1 MKISKQIMLS
11 VLCLLLQ
18 STFDTTQSAEIASYL
33 SNPLEQA
40 VAGLGATKQKNG
52 TYKYRGKIFSPEEL
66 ITEWQIQ
73 NYNGAAPVIMNPTQR
88 NRFRPVEEKIKP
100 MTVHELKA
108 EIANL
113 EQDIA
118 STHANMLK
126 LVNEIAGTNLTKKI
140 QLLRNIATHEKQS
153 ELSLKKHHVKVLNG
167 EIPQHMPLVEPP
179 FPGCPYCG

>member
-11 VLCLLLQ
+11 ALCLLLQ

-52 TYKYRGKIFSPEEL
+52 TYKYRGHFFSSDEL
-66 ITEWQIQ
+66 ITEWQMQQ
-73 NYNGAAPVIMNPTQR
+73 NPNGAAPVIDRQYPTERLVQG
-88 NRFRPVEEKIKP
+88 KP
-100 MTVHELKA
+100 TIPSELKK

-126 LVNEIAGTNLTKKI
+126 LVNKIAGTNLTKKI

-153 ELSLKKHHVKVLNG
+153 ELSLKEHHAKVLNG